1 MAGCWLFT
9 LSVYFLTSDNIRGK
23 ENMSNALL
31 QQALGV
37 FENLPH
43 SIQED
48 NAELVCA
55 MREALYSRIAVA
67 DWAHPD
73 IQLLLEQRT
82 QHEIEM
88 SIINDM
94 IDNPSFEKTPTD
106 LMYWTELHSKLESAL
121 ALIPGQR
128 RQMPA
133 LFRARAD
140 VVDEPV
146 DEVEV

>member
-1 MAGCWLFT
+1 MLLTVGCWLFT
-9 LSVYFLTSDNIRGK
+9 LLVYFLISDNIRGK

-37 FENLPH
+37 FENMPQP
-43 SIQED
+43 IQED
-48 NAELVCA
+48 NAELMSA
-55 MREALYSRIAVA
+55 MREALYSRITVA

-73 IQLLLEQRT
+73 IKLLLEQSTR
-82 QHEIEM
+82 HEIEM

-94 IDNPSFEKTPTD
+94 VENPYFEKTPTD
-106 LMYWTELHSKLESAL
+106 LMYWTELHTKLESVL

-140 VVDEPV
+140 EPV
-146 DEVEV
+146 NEAEV